1 MADLFGLLQ
10 DLGER
15 IANKGES
22 SSGTQLDDDE
32 DPVEA
37 RFRSV
42 LPNLLQTYVVPS
54 KVKEREF
61 TAVLKLLCHTAKNF
75 PGVFYRGKAS
85 AVLPVFGQIFPFFAE
100 SAYSGRFGV
109 LLEAV
114 GSLITLLKNGDR
126 EVYRRLFIESTI
138 LLQDLVSVASF
149 FEFATPI
156 TSSTTISVKCF
167 AGAFSMVDVDDK
179 QSFCNLPS
187 HWRATDG
194 SGLLLDVTGKVRWQP
209 LAEWTLKFLGRT
221 LVEGMLHVEGLISST
236 FISAVGCLICFGDSS
251 LQKTGFEFLSKV
263 IPVVDIEV
271 VPAEKLLLTISSILS
286 LDEERAKALRTV
298 AYDSALGSCLSSL
311 FISLQKETV
320 EATAHMIMEVFLP
333 TILNTR
339 SLELKVAMCLSFEN
353 ILKFCP
359 PAAWKLDDFLQLL
372 FVSDIQSHVCKCLEH
387 ALDALKLVSDMKEH
401 DRCPMTLERQD
412 LKMSERL
419 RKRKFESSPE
429 EAAKR
434 QRAEPDVTEVL
445 ISQRLNSALCPVL
458 NEHVPAKQFDL
469 ISVFEDQ
476 KKVSASSFHTQLMHI
491 ISLLE
496 PASFKSTGAD
506 LNGVFSAFHVLINVF
521 CNHQN
526 SVYYKELIKL
536 TELWISWISCKAKEG
551 TLTLFHLAT
560 FLEALERL
568 SFSPDGH
575 HIFHRAETSK
585 GVLELLEL
593 PWSLERPAQDSDLQ
607 RAKCSALVITSML
620 KLDDEDFQ
628 RLHSH
633 AVNDGDVNVRSKE
646 ALLLADVAISS
657 GDRSRR
663 QLLELLGGLCLDH
676 SPQVRESVAHAIG
689 QMACMSRRKTTK
701 LGGSSKSSVKE
712 LKPSSD
718 GNSLKCPAC
727 GTMEFEKV
735 KDEELEGGLSVGV
748 WKSFFTRLLFE
759 EETQQ
764 VQLTFVKSISSIL
777 THASQKDIFQLK
789 KEWLECLDILPS
801 HPHRALRIAFSSQL
815 PSFFHHHVLEG
826 LFANDE
832 ACSDTATRELQVL
845 GKLKHA
851 LSSTEDPDVLEN
863 LLEMVAATVVS
874 ASKRQQLFFFSFVLL
889 LEQLDSKYVSVQ
901 AISVCLLQKS
911 INIFGFEGDSNGVR
925 LMLEVIQP
933 ELFAYLSGRLVSRPR
948 IVENFADAVLG
959 VETGELVRQ
968 IVPVVLPKLII
979 EQQHNNDALHIL
991 DALSQHVGTEVPLL
1005 LLEWCHKVLSIL
1017 LLKADGKDLMAAL
1030 QFYEAQTGSDTREIF
1045 SAVLPALLDEL
1056 IQYIGDTSSED
1067 AIRRSA
1073 RVPLMIQE
1081 VACIVCGSDELPGF
1095 LKTHFVGLLNSI
1107 DRKMLKVRDV
1117 ALQKQ
1122 GLRCIDQLMGMI
1134 GCHLTAFVPKIMV
1147 LLTRAVQE
1155 PAIQFEGLQVWLS
1168 FIKKLA
1174 DVSPSNLKS
1183 VASQIVVSVM
1193 PCLEGQREIP
1203 DHILAAVVKVLEELV
1218 LTNRNTLD
1226 EQASDL
1232 PLLPSLPEL
1241 ESVNTV
1247 LQEARGVTLFCDQ
1260 LRRAA
1265 EGLQHESTSVRLM
1278 ASSEL
1283 KRVMSSQ
1290 RKNLMG
1296 MLLGESCSDTSVI
1309 NHLVVSL
1316 LQGCVEESRSVTS
1329 EKLKLFC
1336 AECFGE
1342 LGAVDSVRLNL
1353 KIDGR
1358 SRFERSDDDLVFEL
1372 IDKHLVRVM
1381 RAASETDVQDAAA
1394 LAIQELL
1401 KHCGCRAAVLG
1412 SSHSSTANKLNHM
1425 SKNKAKN
1432 SLEAPLSDRG
1442 EKLWNRFSED
1452 IKDIITP
1459 CLTSK
1464 YLLKN
1469 ANALVPSGTVFRPG
1483 MSFRRWMYLWV
1494 RRLVLLTTGSRSLIF
1509 IACKGIL
1516 RHDMATLLYLLPYIV
1531 LNVVCDGTPEARAS
1545 VTDEILSV
1553 LAEAAKGANENTNK
1567 RTAGQAALGNSS
1579 HSNLGPSEVSIQA
1592 VFTLL
1597 DNLAQWLDEGKQETA
1612 LMQQL
1617 EASGSQKGKHR
1628 NSKSTG
1634 NQDPQVLKVFQH
1646 THVSQLLE
1654 AIPKTALAAASFRCQ
1669 AYARALLYFE
1679 AHIRN
1684 KSGALNPAA
1693 ERSGIFEDEDVSF
1706 LLGVYGGLD
1715 EPDGLTGLS
1724 KLHKSL
1730 SLQDEVLINVKAGN
1744 WAEALTCCEQAL
1756 QMDPM
1761 SVTRHEGVLNCLL
1774 NMGHLQALV
1783 THVDGLL
1790 LRFPEKKK
1798 EWSSWGV
1805 QAAWRLG
1812 QWGLLDEYVCGAVG
1826 EGGQAAVSDSNN
1838 AFDISLAKVLLAMHK
1853 KDSLAFSKAII
1864 QSRHGLL
1871 APLAAASME
1880 SYSRAYPLII
1890 KLHMLH
1896 ELENFQELFKEGKEN
1911 EAEDADNMDE
1921 KWRELV
1927 DSWEDRI
1934 KVTQPSLWA
1943 REPILAL
1950 RRLMLTSSNMQIES
1964 GKCWLQY
1971 AKLCRAAGHYET
1983 ASRAILEAQSAG
1995 VPNAHIE
2002 LAKLFWVTKKN
2013 HRAIAELQQALAKA
2027 PGHVLG
2033 ATRKAALGG
2042 LLHVPDQEPCPITES
2057 QRIESL
2063 DAAKSL
2069 LLLAR
2074 WVHSTGQKQRE
2085 DVLSMYTRVKELQPK
2100 WEKSYFYL
2108 AKYCDDLLGDARKR
2122 QEEIQEQ
2129 SIDRNAKQQNAA
2141 ATAKTRVDDKPW
2153 WTMLPDV
2160 ILFYAKGLH
2169 KGHRRLFQALPRL
2182 LTLWFEFGSAFFG
2195 EALSASAQASVKA
2208 QHARVMSIMRGC
2220 LKDLPTYQW
2229 LTALSQLVSR
2239 ICHQNEDVVHLVKH
2253 IIVAVLQA
2261 YPQQSLWTMAAVSK
2275 STVAERCSAAAEI
2288 LKLAKNGL
2296 RQEMNK
2302 DLFSQFIALIDQLI
2316 RLCFHGG
2323 ASKARTLTLSS
2334 EFSSL
2339 KRMMP
2344 VGVIMPVQRALTVT
2358 LPADGL
2364 TNTSYNPF
2372 PAGDFSTISGIAE
2385 EVEILASLQRPKKVI
2400 LYGSDGS
2407 EHPFLCKPKDD
2418 LRKDAR
2424 MMEFTTTINRLL
2436 SKDPKSRR
2444 RKLYIRTFAVIPL
2457 TEDCGMVEW
2466 VLHTRGLRHILQ
2478 DIYVSCGKFDRQK
2491 TNPTIK
2497 HIYDQNQGK
2506 KSEVEIFKT
2515 QILPMFPPIFHKW
2528 FLSMFS
2534 EPANWFQSRVAY
2546 AHTTAVWS
2554 MVGHIVGLG
2563 DRHGENIL
2571 FDSTTGDCVHVDFSC
2586 LFDKGLQLEKP
2597 ELVPFRLTQNMVD
2610 GLGITGYEGVFS
2622 RVCEITLS
2630 VLRAN
2635 RETLMSVLETF
2646 IHDPLVEWTKS
2657 HKSSGIEVKNPHAQ
2671 EFSAMEIFEDERSRT
2686 LDEVE
2691 ARKEIQKTLCRFR
2704 RGPKKKALQTFMMF
2718 KYRTTHTSEWAGE
2731 DSLPGFRM
2739 LLAISLE
2746 HCTPL
2751 CNQVDHSRRREW
2763 GLRRRVLQ
2771 PL

>member
-15 IANKGES
+15 IANKGDS

-42 LPNLLQTYVVPS
+42 LPNLLQTYFVPS

-61 TAVLKLLCHTAKNF
+61 TAILKLLCHTAKNF
-75 PGVFYRGKAS
+75 PGVFYKGKAS
-85 AVLPVFGQIFPFFAE
+85 AILPVFGQIFPFFTELAF
-100 SAYSGRFGV
+100 SGRFGV
-109 LLEAV
+109 LLEAI
-114 GSLITLLKNGDR
+114 GSLITLLKNGNRD
-126 EVYRRLFIESTI
+126 VYRHLFFEATV

-149 FEFATPI
+149 FEAATPI
-156 TSSTTISVKCF
+156 TSSTTITMKCF

-187 HWRATDG
+187 HWRAKDG

-209 LAEWTLKFLGRT
+209 LAEWTLKFLEKM
-221 LVEGMLHVEGLISST
+221 LVEGMLHVGGLISST
-236 FISAVGCLICFGDSS
+236 FLSAVGCLICFGDSS

-263 IPVVDIEV
+263 IPVVDIEI
-271 VPAEKLLLTISSILS
+271 VPAQKLLLTIACILS
-286 LDEERAKALRTV
+286 LDEASAKAWRNA

-311 FISLQKETV
+311 FVLLQKETV
-320 EATAHMIMEVFLP
+320 EATAQSIMEVFLP
-333 TILNTR
+333 TILNTE
-339 SLELKVAMCLSFEN
+339 SLELKVAMCLYFES

-372 FVSDIQSHVCKCLEH
+372 FVSDVRSHVCKCLEYV
-387 ALDALKLVSDMKEH
+387 LDALKLVDDRKEH
-401 DRCPMTLERQD
+401 DRCPVSLEKQDSKTLVR
-412 LKMSERL
+412 SE
-419 RKRKFESSPE
+419 RKRKFEICPE

-434 QRAEPDVTEVL
+434 QCAEPDAFCTLSNENVH
-445 ISQRLNSALCPVL
+445 AL
-458 NEHVPAKQFDL
+458 HFDL
-469 ISVFEDQ
+469 ISVLGEQRRNF
-476 KKVSASSFHTQLMHI
+476 AGFFHTELMRI
-491 ISLLE
+491 IRLLE
-496 PASFKSTGAD
+496 PALLKSTGAD
-506 LNGVFSAFHVLINVF
+506 LDGVISAFHVLIDVF
-521 CNHQN
+521 CNHPN
-526 SVYYKELIKL
+526 SVYYQELIKQID
-536 TELWISWISCKAKEG
+536 LWISRINCKAKEG
-551 TLTLFHLAT
+551 TLILSHLAT

-568 SFSPDGH
+568 PFCADGKF
-575 HIFHRAETSK
+575 IFLKAETPK
-585 GVLELLEL
+585 VVLELLEL
-593 PWSLERPAQDSDLQ
+593 PWLLDFPAQEYDLQ
-607 RAKCSALVITSML
+607 RAKCSALAIISIL
-620 KLDDEDFQ
+620 ELDDEGF
-628 RLHSH
+628 RRVHSR
-633 AVNDGDVNVRSKE
+633 AVKDEDVNVRNKE
-646 ALLLADVAISS
+646 VLLFADIAIFS
-657 GDRSRR
+657 GDRIRR
-663 QLLELLGGLCLDH
+663 QLLELLGVLCLDH
-676 SPQVRESVAHAIG
+676 SPQVRQSVAQALG
-689 QMACMSRRKTTK
+689 LMACTSRRKTM
-701 LGGSSKSSVKE
+701 GGLRSNNVKE
-712 LKPSSD
+712 LMPSSI
-718 GNSLKCPAC
+718 GNSLVCLSC
-727 GTMEFEKV
+727 ELMEV
-735 KDEELEGGLSVGV
+735 KTLENEREEGCLSLEV

-764 VQLTFVKSISSIL
+764 VQITFIMSMCSIL
-777 THASQKDIFQLK
+777 THASQKDIFQLGR
-789 KEWLECLDILPS
+789 EWLNCLDILPS
-801 HPHRALRIAFSSQL
+801 HPHRALRIAFVSQL
-815 PSFFHHHVLEG
+815 PYFFHYHVLEG
-826 LFANDE
+826 LFANNE
-832 ACSDTATRELQVL
+832 ACSDIATRELQVL

-851 LSSTEDPDVLEN
+851 LSITEDPDVLED
-863 LLEMVAATVVS
+863 LLEMIAATVVS

-901 AISVCLLQKS
+901 ATSVCLLQRS
-911 INIFGFEGDSNGVR
+911 VNIYVGEGDYNGVR
-925 LMLEVIQP
+925 LMLEIIQP
-933 ELFAYLSGRLVSRPR
+933 ELFVYLSGRLVSRPN
-948 IVENFADAVLG
+948 IVRNFADAVLG
-959 VETGELVRQ
+959 VEIGDLVRQ
-968 IVPVVLPKLII
+968 LVPVVLPNLII
-979 EQQHNNDALHIL
+979 EQQHNNDALHVL
-991 DALSQHVGTEVPLL
+991 DALSQHLGMELPLL
-1005 LLEWCHKVLSIL
+1005 LLEWCHKVLSVL

-1056 IQYIGDTSSED
+1056 IQFIGDTSTED

-1081 VACIVCGSDELPGF
+1081 VACIVSGSDELPGF

-1107 DRKMLKVRDV
+1107 DRKMLKARDI
-1117 ALQKQ
+1117 ASQKQ

-1134 GCHLTAFVPKIMV
+1134 GCHLTAFVPKIMA
-1147 LLTRAVQE
+1147 LLTRALQE
-1155 PAIQFEGLQVWLS
+1155 PALQSEGLQVWLS
-1168 FIKKLA
+1168 FIRKLA
-1174 DVSPSNLKS
+1174 DVSSANLKN
-1183 VASQIVVSVM
+1183 VASQIVVAVM
-1193 PCLEGQREIP
+1193 PCLEGQREIS
-1203 DHILAAVVKVLEELV
+1203 DQILSSVVKVLEELV
-1218 LTNRNTLD
+1218 LTNRNVLD
-1226 EQASDL
+1226 EQARDL

-1241 ESVNTV
+1241 ENVNAV
-1247 LQEARGVTLFCDQ
+1247 LQEVRGVTSFCDQ

-1265 EGLQHESTSVRLM
+1265 EGLRHESTSVRLM

-1290 RKNLMG
+1290 RKSLMSI
-1296 MLLGESCSDTSVI
+1296 LLGESCSDRSVI

-1316 LQGCVEESRSVTS
+1316 LQGCVEESRSVAS
-1329 EKLKLFC
+1329 EKLKLIC

-1342 LGAVDSVRLNL
+1342 LGAIDSVRLNL
-1353 KIDGR
+1353 KIDGG

-1372 IDKHLVRVM
+1372 IDKHLVRVL

-1401 KHCGCRAAVLG
+1401 KLCGCRAAVLG
-1412 SSHSSTANKLNHM
+1412 SSRSSTVSKLNPIG
-1425 SKNKAKN
+1425 KNKAKN
-1432 SLEAPLSDRG
+1432 APEAPLSDRG
-1442 EKLWNRFSED
+1442 EKLWNRFSVD

-1469 ANALVPSGTVFRPG
+1469 ANTPAPLGSIFRPG

-1516 RHDMATLLYLLPYIV
+1516 RHDMATVLYLLPYIV

-1553 LAEAAKGANENTNK
+1553 LAEAAQGGNESTINRIT
-1567 RTAGQAALGNSS
+1567 GEAASGNGSRN
-1579 HSNLGPSEVSIQA
+1579 NLGPSEVSIQA

-1597 DNLAQWLDEGKQETA
+1597 DNLAQWLEEGKQETTSV
-1612 LMQQL
+1612 QQL
-1617 EASGSQKGKHR
+1617 ESSGSQKGKLR
-1628 NSKSTG
+1628 NAKLSGKD
-1634 NQDPQVLKVFQH
+1634 DPQVHSVFQH

-1654 AIPKTALAAASFRCQ
+1654 AIPKTALAAASFRCH

-1684 KSGALNPAA
+1684 KLGALNPAA

-1730 SLQDEVLINVKAGN
+1730 SLQNEVLINVKTGN

-1756 QMDPM
+1756 QMDPT

-1790 LRFPEKKK
+1790 LRIPERKK
-1798 EWSSWGV
+1798 EWSTWGV

-1812 QWGLLDEYVCGAVG
+1812 QWGLLDEYVHGAVG
-1826 EGGQAAVSDSNN
+1826 EEEQAALIESNN
-1838 AFDISLAKVLLAMHK
+1838 AFDLSLAKVLLAMHK

-1896 ELENFQELFKEGKEN
+1896 ELENFQELFLEGKEN
-1911 EAEDADNMDE
+1911 EVEVAGHIGE
-1921 KWRELV
+1921 KWQEWM
-1927 DSWEDRI
+1927 DSWEDRM

-1950 RRLMLTSSNMQIES
+1950 RRLMLTSSSMQIES

-1995 VPNAHIE
+1995 APNAHIE
-2002 LAKLFWVTKKN
+2002 LAKLFWVTKRN

-2042 LLHVPDQEPCPITES
+2042 LLHVPDKEPCPMTGS
-2057 QRIESL
+2057 QRSESL

-2129 SIDRNAKQQNAA
+2129 SIDRNAKSQNAA
-2141 ATAKTRVDDKPW
+2141 ATAKTRAVEDKPW

-2182 LTLWFEFGSAFFG
+2182 LTLWFEFGSTFYG
-2195 EALSASAQASVKA
+2195 EALSTHAAVKA
-2208 QHARVMSIMRGC
+2208 QHARLMSIMRGC

-2239 ICHQNEDVVHLVKH
+2239 ICHQNEEVVHLVKH
-2253 IIVAVLQA
+2253 IIVTVLQA

-2296 RQEMNK
+2296 RQETDK

-2323 ASKARTLTLSS
+2323 ASKARTLSLSS

-2400 LYGSDGS
+2400 LYGSDGD

-2444 RKLYIRTFAVIPL
+2444 RKLYIQTFAVIPL

-2478 DIYVSCGKFDRQK
+2478 DVYVSCGKFDRQK

-2497 HIYDQNQGK
+2497 QIYDQNRGK
-2506 KSEVEIFKT
+2506 NSEVETFKT
-2515 QILPMFPPIFHKW
+2515 LILPMFPPVFHKW
-2528 FLSMFS
+2528 FLSLFS

-2671 EFSAMEIFEDERSRT
+2671 RALVNIK
-2686 LDEVE
+2686 
-2691 ARKEIQKTLCRFR
+2691 AR
-2704 RGPKKKALQTFMMF
+2704 LQGVVVGVG
-2718 KYRTTHTSEWAGE
+2718 AAP
-2731 DSLPGFRM
+2731 SLPLSVEGQAHQLIAEAVSHENLGRM
-2739 LLAISLE
+2739 YIWWM
-2746 HCTPL
+2746 P
-2751 CNQVDHSRRREW
+2751 W
-2763 GLRRRVLQ
+2763 F
-2771 PL
+2771 